1 MYLLKKHGVATTP
14 RFVDVNVCIQGK
26 NMGMAAGVKAHMH
39 PCFTLMPGCL
49 IVVLM

>member
-1 MYLLKKHGVATTP
+1 MYLLKKHILATTP
-14 RFVDVNVCIQGK
+14 RFVNVVCIEGK